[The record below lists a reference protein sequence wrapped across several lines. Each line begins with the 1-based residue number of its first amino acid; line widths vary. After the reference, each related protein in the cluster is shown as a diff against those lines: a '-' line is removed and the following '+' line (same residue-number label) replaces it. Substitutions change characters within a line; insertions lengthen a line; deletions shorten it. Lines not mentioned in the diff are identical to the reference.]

1 MALTDIIE
9 KLFYPRSI
17 AVIEASSK
25 REWQVL
31 GITGRNYEGKLY
43 LVSKEEDTIFG
54 IKCYKEVSEL
64 PDGLDHAII
73 SVNRNLLKETIEK
86 CIEKKVATLH
96 IFAAGGAEFDEK
108 GEKIEHELYDLIKN
122 SSSRVIG
129 PNCMGIYSP
138 EGKYAYSPQFA
149 PKVGNVA
156 LVSHSGD
163 LTTQFILME
172 NNSGV
177 YFSKAAS
184 IGNSIDLK
192 ITDFLEYFSAD
203 EQSEILCVYFEGFS
217 RHATEDGRR
226 LWKILRE
233 NKKPLIVLR
242 GGLTDQGKK
251 AVSSHTGTIVSS
263 NRIWDAIFK
272 QTSALQVETY
282 DEWIDA
288 AIAFNFCKN
297 LYPRLKSV
305 VLIGWSGGKVVTS
318 TDQIIQL
325 GIEMPEIAAATQARM
340 KSLIKVG
347 SVRNP
352 LDLPWIGRE
361 EKYPEICRLAIEE
374 PYIGGIIN
382 EAGTW
387 EKLDDHFQKYFEN
400 LLRMFE
406 YTKVVKKP
414 FLLSLPYS
422 NHYIQREEFK
432 NKLIEHG
439 IPVFPTIQRAA
450 KAFLI
455 LYEHYRKLHP
465 LHS

>member
-1 MALTDIIE
+1 MKLKEIME
-9 KLFYPRSI
+9 KFFYPRSI
-17 AVIEASSK
+17 AMIEASSR
-25 REWQVL
+25 REWQIY
-31 GITGRNYEGKLY
+31 GITKRGYEGDLY
-43 LVSKEEDTIFG
+43 LVSKEEDSVFG
-54 IKCYKEVSEL
+54 IKCYKDISEL

-73 SVNRNLLKETIEK
+73 SVNRNLLKDVLKE
-86 CIEKKVATLH
+86 CIEKKFATIH

-108 GEKIEHELYDLIKN
+108 GEQIEHDLYQLI
-122 SSSRVIG
+122 SESDSRAIG

-138 EGKYAYSPQFA
+138 EGKYAYGPVFSPN
-149 PKVGNVA
+149 VGNVA

-172 NNSGV
+172 TDHGV

-192 ITDFLEYFSAD
+192 ITDFLEYLSTD
-203 EQSEILCVYFEGFS
+203 EKSEIICVYFEGFS
-217 RHATEDGRR
+217 RHAPEDGKR
-226 LWKILRE
+226 LWKILKE
-233 NKKPLIVLR
+233 NKKPLIILR

-272 QTSALQVETY
+272 QTSALPVETY

-288 AIAFNFCKN
+288 TIAFNYCKN
-297 LYPRLKSV
+297 LYPTLKSV

-325 GIEMPEIAAATQARM
+325 GIAMPEIAADTQAQM
-340 KSLIKVG
+340 KQLIKVG

-374 PYIGGIIN
+374 SYIGGVIN
-382 EAGTW
+382 EAGAW
-387 EKLDDHFQKYFEN
+387 EKMDERFQKYFDN
-400 LLRMFE
+400 LMKIFE
-406 YTKVVKKP
+406 YTKAVQKP
-414 FLLSLPYS
+414 FLISLPYS
-422 NHYIQREEFK
+422 NLYLQREEFK
-432 NKLIEHG
+432 TKLIEQG

-450 KAFLI
+450 KAFLT
-455 LYEHYRKLHP
+455 LYEYQRKCV
-465 LHS
+465 SS

>member
-1 MALTDIIE
+1 LALKDIME

-31 GITGRNYEGKLY
+31 GITERNYEGKLY
-43 LVSKEEDTIFG
+43 LVSKEEDTVFG
-54 IKCYKEVSEL
+54 IKCYKDVSDL
-64 PDGLDHAII
+64 PDRLDHAII

-86 CIEKKVATLH
+86 CIEKKFATLH

-108 GEKIEHELYDLIKN
+108 GEKIEHELYEIIKN
-122 SSSRVIG
+122 SGSRTIG

-138 EGKYAYSPQFA
+138 EGKYAYMPNFA
-149 PKVGNVA
+149 QKVGNVA

-163 LTTQFILME
+163 LTTQFIFME
-172 NNSGV
+172 NNHGV

-203 EQSEILCVYFEGFS
+203 AQSEILCVYFEGFS
-217 RHATEDGRR
+217 RYAIADGRR
-226 LWKILRE
+226 LLKILRE
-233 NKKPLIVLR
+233 NRKPLIVLR
-242 GGLTDQGKK
+242 GGQTDQGKK
-251 AVSSHTGTIVSS
+251 AVSSHTGTIASN
-263 NRIWDAIFK
+263 NRIWEAIFK
-272 QTSALQVETY
+272 QTIALPVETF

-288 AIAFNFCKN
+288 AIAFNYCKN
-297 LYPRLKSV
+297 LYPTRKSV
-305 VLIGWSGGKVVTS
+305 VLMGWSGGKMVTS

-325 GIEMPEIAAATQARM
+325 GIEMPEIAAATQTKM

-352 LDLPWIGRE
+352 IDLPWIGRE

-382 EAGTW
+382 ESGTW
-387 EKLDDHFQKYFEN
+387 DKLDERFQKYFEN
-400 LLRMFE
+400 LLKIFE
-406 YTKVVKKP
+406 YAKAVKKP

-422 NHYIQREEFK
+422 NNYMQREEFK
-432 NKLIEHG
+432 NMLTEQG

-450 KAFLI
+450 KAFLS
-455 LYEHYRKLHP
+455 LYEFQRKHQS

>member
-1 MALTDIIE
+1 VALKEIME

-31 GITGRNYEGKLY
+31 GIIGRNYEGKLY
-43 LVSKEEDTIFG
+43 LVSKEEDMIFG
-54 IKCYKEVSEL
+54 IKCYKDVSDL

-86 CIEKKVATLH
+86 CIAKKFATLH

-122 SSSRVIG
+122 SGSHAIG

-138 EGKYAYSPQFA
+138 AGRYAYMPQFA
-149 PKVGNVA
+149 QKVGNVA

-163 LTTQFILME
+163 LTTQFIFME
-172 NNSGV
+172 NNHGV

-203 EQSEILCVYFEGFS
+203 AQSEIICVYFEGFS
-217 RHATEDGRR
+217 RYADADGRR
-226 LWKILRE
+226 LRNILRE
-233 NKKPLIVLR
+233 NRKPLIVLR
-242 GGLTDQGKK
+242 GGLTDLGKK
-251 AVSSHTGTIVSS
+251 AVSSHTGTIASS

-272 QTSALQVETY
+272 QTSALPVETY

-288 AIAFNFCKN
+288 AIAFNYCKN
-297 LYPRLKSV
+297 LYPTRRSV
-305 VLIGWSGGKVVTS
+305 VLIGWSGGKVVAS

-325 GIEMPEIAAATQARM
+325 GLEMPEITAATQVKM

-374 PYIGGIIN
+374 PYIGGVIN

-387 EKLDDHFQKYFEN
+387 EKLDERFEKYFEN
-400 LLRMFE
+400 LLKMYE
-406 YTKVVKKP
+406 YTKAVKKP

-422 NHYIQREEFK
+422 HHYIQREEFK
-432 NKLIEHG
+432 NRLIEHG
-439 IPVFPTIQRAA
+439 IPIFPTIQRAA
-450 KAFLI
+450 KAFLS
-455 LYEHYRKLHP
+455 LYEYYRKIGN
-465 LHS
+465 